1 MHAAT
6 VVATVQPEGM
16 DTSSLKN
23 HRRAKSQK
31 TSDPGF
37 GQLSENTGTRIAVP
51 VEPENKC
58 PLV

>member
-31 TSDPGF
+31 LRSF

>member
-23 HRRAKSQK
+23 RRAKSQK
-31 TSDPGF
+31 TSGPF
-37 GQLSENTGTRIAVP
+37 GQISENTGTRIAVP

-58 PLV
+58 PLA